1 MSSLKRSSPWLFF
14 GLAYGLSWLLWIPAA
29 LLGKAEPATLV
40 LLLHYLGGLMPPLVA
55 IVLTYVTQDRE
66 GRRDY
71 WRRIVDFRRIPLKW
85 YGVILLTVP
94 AITALAALVDRLWGG
109 HGLRLELAARFLER
123 PLMILPLGLFYLI
136 FGPLPEEIG
145 WRGYALDRLQTKW
158 NALVSSL
165 ILGVAWTMW
174 HLPLFFITGSY
185 QHSLLGSLSFW
196 LFLID
201 KPAQSIL
208 MTWIYNH
215 TRRSTLSAVL
225 FHFMVNFVGELFEL
239 TERAELCYVLLWIGA
254 AVAIV
259 IIYGS
264 KTLTRARG

>member
-174 HLPLFFITGSY
+174 HLPLFVITGSY

-208 MTWIYNH
+208 MTWIF
-215 TRRSTLSAVL
+215 LSP
-225 FHFMVNFVGELFEL
+225 
-239 TERAELCYVLLWIGA
+239 A
-254 AVAIV
+254 ASRMTSNSVCSSSPPCSPPAPPGPAI
-259 IIYGS
+259 ITAPPAAGS
-264 KTLTRARG
+264 MP